1 MKRLELQLIRRIDAL
16 PKDKAFWPTREQ
28 DRRACE
34 ALLEAGYLKSLVIP
48 IGSGSQRGYRADK
61 RKAIYREAKSLGLF

>member
-1 MKRLELQLIRRIDAL
+1 VKRLELQLMQKIDGMA
-16 PKDKAFWPTREQ
+16 KDEAFWPKREQ

-34 ALLEAGYLKSLVIP
+34 ALLTAGYLKTTVIP
-48 IGSGSQRGYRADK
+48 IGGGSQRGYRADK